1 MTAQLD
7 DYGCAHAARAEAPR
21 NRPGQSEVS
30 YGIGTQPEVFAALLD
45 RLSRDPALAHLT
57 TRAASDPAISLIDAW
72 AMVLDILSFYQARI
86 ANEGWLRTATERRS
100 VQDLARMVGYELNP
114 GVAAQTW
121 LAFTVQVSPGG
132 GDVYPMPQG
141 LKVQS
146 IPGPGEASQLF
157 ETSALLECRVAFNS
171 LRPRLTTPQMVAR
184 RTTALWLA
192 GTATGVKPGDPILL
206 VGSARSAD
214 PGSERWDLRIVT
226 EVVADPAAGRTLL
239 RWREDLGH
247 SFPPIEPDDAPEIHA
262 FDLRANLFGH
272 AAPDFRSVPMAVR
285 ESFDLKDHEKW
296 VPFAIETADGARI
309 DLDREHAAI
318 LPGQWLI
325 LDGNGM
331 QELYRVRRCVTVG
344 RADYMLTG
352 KVTRVTL
359 DTTENLT
366 TFGLRETAVLAASR
380 ALPRAEAPVVA
391 PVVAPVAGGT
401 IELDGDHPDLF
412 PGQPL
417 ILRGRVLTA
426 VTVAP
431 RRHVQRIAAREVLS
445 ADPPLRFAP
454 AAGGGGE
461 DIAEGAV
468 LTLLGPPVI
477 NAAGAT
483 VWPVAL
489 PDGRS
494 GTVVAVIGQ
503 DLLPL
508 PPLPTEAAFA
518 PPNEALYA
526 AERLVIRRINRVDGF
541 AVLVLEAPLQCVYWR
556 PSVMLNGN
564 VVAATHGATR
574 LELTGVLTG
583 ETYTETLGSGDSG
596 RGMQTFRL
604 SQQPLTHVQ
613 AATASG
619 GVSTLVIKVDGLQ
632 WTELATLYG
641 QPPDARVYATAPGP
655 DGHLRVSFGD
665 GVFGARLPA
674 GQGNVVALYRVGIG
688 LAGQVRAGQ
697 LVLPLDQPLGLQAVV
712 NPLSATGAQDPE
724 ATQDARANAP
734 LTVLT
739 LDRIVSARD
748 YEDFA
753 RAFAGIGKAQATPI
767 WSGERQVLH
776 LSATGADGSVL
787 AAAGTTL
794 TNLSAAIDAARHAER
809 PVVVAGHVERRFGM
823 VLQVKVAAGR
833 TAPVVLAAV
842 RAALEARYSAQG
854 QGLAEGIESARVI
867 AGAQAVI
874 GVAAVVL
881 VSLDS
886 QPLSVARRIIA
897 RRARWSDPV
906 QDFLPAELLVI
917 DPTRL
922 ILEEILT

>member
-1 MTAQLD
+1 MTAHLD
-7 DYGCAHAARAEAPR
+7 DFGCAHAARAEAPR
-21 NRPGQSEVS
+21 NRPGQREVS
-30 YGIGTQPEVFAALLD
+30 YGTGTQPEQFAALID
-45 RLSRDPALAHLT
+45 RLSRDPALAQLT
-57 TRAASDPAISLIDAW
+57 TRALSDPAISLIDAW
-72 AMVLDILSFYQARI
+72 AMVLDILAFYQARI

-121 LAFTVQVSPGG
+121 LAFTIQASPGG
-132 GDVYPMPQG
+132 GAVYPMPAG

-157 ETSALLECRVAFNS
+157 ETATLLDGRVAFNAI
-171 LRPRLTTPQMVAR
+171 RPRLTLPQKVGR
-184 RTTALWLA
+184 RTTSIWLA
-192 GTATGVKPGDPILL
+192 GSAIGVKPGDPILL
-206 VGSARSAD
+206 VGAARKAV

-226 EVVADPAAGRTLL
+226 AVEADAASGRTLL
-239 RWREDLGH
+239 RWRDDLGH
-247 SFPPIEPDDAPEIHA
+247 RFPPVEPADAPEVHA

-272 AAPDFRSVPMAVR
+272 AAPDFRSVPMSVR
-285 ESFDLKDHEKW
+285 EGFRLQDEEQW
-296 VPFAIETADGARI
+296 QPFAIVAADGARI
-309 DLDREHAAI
+309 DLDRADASI

-331 QELYRVRRCVTVG
+331 QELYRVARCVTVG

-366 TFGLRETAVLAASR
+366 RFGLRETAVLAASR
-380 ALPRAEAPVVA
+380 PLPRADAPVA
-391 PVVAPVAGGT
+391 APVAGE
-401 IELDGDHPDLF
+401 IIDLDGDHPDLF
-412 PGQPL
+412 PGQTL
-417 ILRGRVLTA
+417 ILRGRLLTA

-431 RRHVQRIAAREVLS
+431 RGHILRSAAQEVRA
-445 ADPPLRFAP
+445 ADPPLRFVPTA
-454 AAGGGGE
+454 GGGE
-461 DIAEGAV
+461 DLAEAAV
-468 LTLLGPPVI
+468 LTLTGPPLTD
-477 NAAGAT
+477 AAGAS

-494 GTVVAVIGQ
+494 GTVVAAIGQ

-508 PPLPTEAAFA
+508 PPLPVEAAFA
-518 PPNEALYA
+518 APDPALYA
-526 AERLVIRRINRVDGF
+526 AERLVIRQITRVDGF
-541 AVLVLEAPLQCVYWR
+541 AVLDLETPLQGVYWR
-556 PSVMLNGN
+556 PSVTLNGN

-574 LELTGVLTG
+574 LELTGMLTG

-619 GVSTLVIKVDGLQ
+619 GASTLVVKVDGLQ
-632 WTELATLYG
+632 WAEVASLYG

-655 DGHLRVSFGD
+655 DGHVRVSFGD
-665 GVFGARLPA
+665 GIFGARLPA
-674 GQGNVVALYRVGIG
+674 GQGNVVALYRIGIG

-697 LVLPLDQPLGLQAVV
+697 LALPLDQPLGLQAVV
-712 NPLSATGAQDPE
+712 NPLPATGAQDPE
-724 ATQDARANAP
+724 ATEDARANAP

-748 YEDFA
+748 FEDFA
-753 RAFAGIGKAQATPI
+753 RAFAGIGKAQATAI

-776 LSATGADGSVL
+776 LTATGADGSVL

-794 TNLSAAIDAARHAER
+794 TNLRAAIDAARHAER
-809 PVVVAGHVERRFGM
+809 PVVVAGHVERRFGLL
-823 VLQVKVAAGR
+823 LQVKVAAGR
-833 TAPVVLAAV
+833 TASVVLAAV
-842 RAALEARYSAQG
+842 RAALLARYAAPG
-854 QGLAEGIESARVI
+854 QGLAEGVESSRVI
-867 AGAQAVI
+867 AGAQAVT

-881 VSLDS
+881 VSLDG
-886 QPLSVARRIIA
+886 QPLSTARRIIA
-897 RRARWSDPV
+897 RRARWSAPV

-917 DPTRL
+917 DPAL
-922 ILEEILT
+922 LFLEEILT